1 MIEASRREG
10 SMTGLTDNEAK
21 EFHTI
26 FMTSFII
33 FTLIAIVAHFLVWQW
48 RPWLPGPGGYA
59 QAINDAREMASYIA
73 VAFNA

>member
-26 FMTSFII
+26 FMTSFIGFVVI
-33 FTLIAIVAHFLVWQW
+33 AYAKKLLVPASSSFSFSFTTYRLSGLLSLRAGAVTIAL
-48 RPWLPGPGGYA
+48 R
-59 QAINDAREMASYIA
+59 
-73 VAFNA
+73 